1 MAQPYFRYL
10 PNFNYVSRLPG
21 STSISDYIQV
31 KNLFKRAKIDPNVLN
46 DLSFFTKYKIIG
58 DERPDNV
65 AFKVYGDQY
74 LDWLVM
80 ISNNIINLENEWPLS
95 QESFQNYLINKYGS
109 ETKIYETHHYESIQ
123 IKNSLNKVVVKK
135 GLEVPSDYT
144 VTYYDYNTQSQ
155 KTISNACT
163 AVTNYAYE
171 EKIQNNRR
179 NIFLI
184 RPRYT
189 GLIINQLEKMMPYRK
204 GSTQYFSKEI
214 VLGDNIRLYE

>member
-1 MAQPYFRYL
+1 
-10 PNFNYVSRLPG
+10 
-21 STSISDYIQV
+21 
-31 KNLFKRAKIDPNVLN
+31 
-46 DLSFFTKYKIIG
+46 
-58 DERPDNV
+58 
-65 AFKVYGDQY
+65 
-74 LDWLVM
+74 M

-95 QESFQNYLINKYGS
+95 QESFQNYLVNKYGS